1 MKHAFFAGLVLF
13 LAGAD
18 LGAQAEDG
26 YYLELDAGLS
36 LVNDYVDSGFG
47 FGDVTVSFDN
57 AAHFGGAIGYRFH
70 RHYRGEIN
78 ISHRKADVRQVGGMA
93 GTGTAE
99 LTSFMANLYYDFKPS
114 SKMRPY
120 VGLGLGLPMEDIDA
134 TSAMNTVE
142 TSDPDGIAWNLMAG
156 ASYRIH
162 DRIDLNFGYRYL
174 GVFAELD
181 YMQFN
186 EFLIGVR
193 FNL

>member
-70 RHYRGEIN
+70 I
-78 ISHRKADVRQVGGMA
+78 IVVRSTSV
-93 GTGTAE
+93 TAR
-99 LTSFMANLYYDFKPS
+99 LTS
-114 SKMRPY
+114 
-120 VGLGLGLPMEDIDA
+120 
-134 TSAMNTVE
+134 
-142 TSDPDGIAWNLMAG
+142 
-156 ASYRIH
+156 
-162 DRIDLNFGYRYL
+162 
-174 GVFAELD
+174 
-181 YMQFN
+181 
-186 EFLIGVR
+186 VR
-193 FNL
+193 